1 MLGEVE
7 DMINETEFYI
17 KICNALLVQSHLI
30 KSVALETTVFSFK
43 ISVPFEQWAAVYDS
57 EENKQLMKEEKIVC
71 LYRGIN
77 KEDPSSAVVIEQAE
91 EGKSIAMFSNPEV
104 RPLIEEAGDI
114 YDSTV
119 ITSYLR
125 S

>member
-1 MLGEVE
+1 MGSG
-7 DMINETEFYI
+7 IWQWR
-17 KICNALLVQSHLI
+17 KQ
-30 KSVALETTVFSFK
+30 TTYERKKF
-43 ISVPFEQWAAVYDS
+43 
-57 EENKQLMKEEKIVC
+57 VC
-71 LYRGIN
+71 LYRGIK

-104 RPLIEEAGDI
+104 RPLIEKAGHI

-119 ITSYLR
+119 ITSYLQ

>member
-1 MLGEVE
+1 M
-7 DMINETEFYI
+7 
-17 KICNALLVQSHLI
+17 
-30 KSVALETTVFSFK
+30 ALETTVFSFK

-57 EENKQLMKEEKIVC
+57 EENKQLMKKIVC
-71 LYRGIN
+71 LNRRIK

-104 RPLIEEAGDI
+104 RALIEEAGHI

-119 ITSYLR
+119 ITSYLQ

>member
-1 MLGEVE
+1 M
-7 DMINETEFYI
+7 
-17 KICNALLVQSHLI
+17 
-30 KSVALETTVFSFK
+30 ALETTLFSFK
-43 ISVPFEQWAAVYDS
+43 ISLPFKQWAADYDI

-71 LYRGIN
+71 LFRGIK

-91 EGKSIAMFSNPEV
+91 EDKLIAMFSNPGV
-104 RPLIEEAGDI
+104 RPLIEEAGHI

>member
-1 MLGEVE
+1 M
-7 DMINETEFYI
+7 
-17 KICNALLVQSHLI
+17 
-30 KSVALETTVFSFK
+30 ALETTVFSFK

-91 EGKSIAMFSNPEV
+91 EVNQSQCFPI
-104 RPLIEEAGDI
+104 LQ
-114 YDSTV
+114 
-119 ITSYLR
+119 
-125 S
+125 

>member
-1 MLGEVE
+1 M
-7 DMINETEFYI
+7 
-17 KICNALLVQSHLI
+17 S
-30 KSVALETTVFSFK
+30 LETTVFSFK
-43 ISVPFEQWAAVYDS
+43 FSVPFEQWAEVYDI
-57 EENKQLMKEEKIVC
+57 EENKQLIKAEKIVC

-104 RPLIEEAGDI
+104 RPLIEKAGHI

>member
-1 MLGEVE
+1 M
-7 DMINETEFYI
+7 
-17 KICNALLVQSHLI
+17 
-30 KSVALETTVFSFK
+30 ALETTVFSFK

-91 EGKSIAMFSNPEV
+91 ESESITMFSNSEV
-104 RPLIEEAGDI
+104 RP
-114 YDSTV
+114 
-119 ITSYLR
+119 
-125 S
+125 

>member
-1 MLGEVE
+1 ML
-7 DMINETEFYI
+7 F
-17 KICNALLVQSHLI
+17 LVQNHLI

-43 ISVPFEQWAAVYDS
+43 ISVPFEQWAEVYDS
-57 EENKQLMKEEKIVC
+57 EENKQLMKEQKIVC

-104 RPLIEEAGDI
+104 RALIYEDVHI
-114 YDSTV
+114 YDSTI
-119 ITSYLR
+119 ITSYLQN
-125 S
+125 

>member
-1 MLGEVE
+1 ML
-7 DMINETEFYI
+7 F
-17 KICNALLVQSHLI
+17 LVQNHLI
-30 KSVALETTVFSFK
+30 ISVALETTVFSFK

-104 RPLIEEAGDI
+104 RPLIEEAGHI

-119 ITSYLR
+119 ITSYLQ

>member
-1 MLGEVE
+1 ML
-7 DMINETEFYI
+7 F
-17 KICNALLVQSHLI
+17 LVQNHLI

-43 ISVPFEQWAAVYDS
+43 ISVPFEQWVVVYDS

-104 RPLIEEAGDI
+104 RPLIEESGHI
-114 YDSTV
+114 YASTV

>member
-1 MLGEVE
+1 
-7 DMINETEFYI
+7 
-17 KICNALLVQSHLI
+17 
-30 KSVALETTVFSFK
+30 
-43 ISVPFEQWAAVYDS
+43 
-57 EENKQLMKEEKIVC
+57 MKEEKIVW

-77 KEDPSSAVVIEQAE
+77 KDAPSSAVVIEQAE

-104 RPLIEEAGDI
+104 KPLIEVGGHI